1 MLVHIIWIVCYM
13 NALCL
18 LTKIYSNFR
27 YGNILSLFF
36 IRLFDMMYDFFY
48 CRRWPESQIPWFSI
62 YCSVINLHVQWSLS
76 IQSIWLMVHIKA
88 KMLLTEIYSNF
99 WCWHEVSVFSV
110 YHYSNRGDYFSLKSR
125 NCPNLQNAIHK
136 LPYIFSLLWSFLVLV
151 VQCWFSEM
159 FC

>member
-1 MLVHIIWIVCYM
+1 MLYVYWQKYILTSGMVIYFHYFLSDCLIWCMI
-13 NALCL
+13 
-18 LTKIYSNFR
+18 
-27 YGNILSLFF
+27 
-36 IRLFDMMYDFFY
+36 FFY

-110 YHYSNRGDYFSLKSR
+110 YHYSNRGEYFSLKSR